1 MQRAPLIACAKE
13 KALLSTPALHISLAE
28 PRELAAAMY
37 QDDHEDLWLACVK
50 GDVERVRCL
59 LDKSTE
65 KINTR
70 FSWSRFDGGAPLH
83 IAVECNRTGT
93 SALARRAAIVR
104 LLLERGADVN
114 MGNRRGHTPL
124 QLACAC
130 SSLEEF
136 EVVPLLLEY
145 GADPNYCSSDI
156 YTDRGEPP
164 LQKACKFN
172 NKIPAVAEVLLDR
185 GADITKGIAWTPLS
199 VAIRGENLAVARV
212 LLARGAPVDD
222 PPGHYSECG
231 TPLYLACEN
240 LRVNATRLLLAHGA
254 AWDRPY
260 LLKEKGG
267 FRPQPLPSPLTC
279 VRRAT
284 SRQETMYMNGRTVN
298 FLEQKSKIN
307 RLFDDFLA
315 HYWRLRVAPRLF
327 GRRENHASGP
337 QRMVLGDAYLPTKIG
352 AFVVG
357 DGILVKKKN

>member
-1 MQRAPLIACAKE
+1 
-13 KALLSTPALHISLAE
+13 
-28 PRELAAAMY
+28 MY
-37 QDDHEDLWLACVK
+37 QDDHRDLCLACEK
-50 GDVERVRCL
+50 GDLETVRRL

-65 KINTR
+65 KINTIYR
-70 FSWSRFDGGAPLH
+70 WRFDGAPLH
-83 IAVECNRTGT
+83 IAVESPTYRTT
-93 SALARRAAIVR
+93 ALAHRAAIVR
-104 LLLERGADVN
+104 LLLERGADAN
-114 MGNRRGHTPL
+114 TRNYRGHTPL

-130 SSLEEF
+130 SNLEEF
-136 EVVPLLLEY
+136 KVVPLLLEY
-145 GADPNYCSSDI
+145 GADPNYGSSN
-156 YTDRGEPP
+156 TDRGEPP
-164 LQKACKFN
+164 LQKACKSY

-185 GADITKGIAWTPLS
+185 GADITKGVAWTPLCE
-199 VAIRGENLAVARV
+199 AIRGDNLAVARV

-298 FLEQKSKIN
+298 FLEQKSKMN
-307 RLFDDFLA
+307 RLFDAFLA
-315 HYWRLRVAPRLF
+315 HYWTLRVALRLF

-337 QRMVLGDAYLPTKIG
+337 QRVVLGDAYLPTKIG

-357 DGILVKKKN
+357 DGILVKKKK

>member
-1 MQRAPLIACAKE
+1 
-13 KALLSTPALHISLAE
+13 
-28 PRELAAAMY
+28 MY
-37 QDDHEDLWLACVK
+37 QDDHNDLCLACER
-50 GDVERVRCL
+50 GDLEAVRRL

-65 KINTR
+65 KINTIYH
-70 FSWSRFDGGAPLH
+70 WSCFGGGAPLH
-83 IAVECNRTGT
+83 IAVESPRYKMT
-93 SALARRAAIVR
+93 ALAHRAAIVL
-104 LLLERGADVN
+104 LLLERGADADTHN
-114 MGNRRGHTPL
+114 SRGHTPL

-130 SSLEEF
+130 SNLEEF
-136 EVVPLLLEY
+136 KVVPLLLEY
-145 GADPNYCSSDI
+145 GADPNYGSSD
-156 YTDRGEPP
+156 TDRGEPP

-199 VAIRGENLAVARV
+199 EAIRGDNLAVARV

-231 TPLYLACEN
+231 TALYLACEN

-298 FLEQKSKIN
+298 FLEQKGKMN
-307 RLFDDFLA
+307 ALFDEFLA
-315 HYWRLRVAPRLF
+315 HYWALRVALRLF

-337 QRMVLGDAYLPTKIG
+337 QRVVLGDAYLPTKIG
-352 AFVVG
+352 AFIVG
-357 DGILVKKKN
+357 DGILVKKKK